1 VPLSLATNTL
11 RITGLDLR
19 GQVVSNAAASV
30 NALVNAALE
39 SPVGNVIFT
48 EIMAQPPQP
57 GAEYVELFNRSSN
70 TAFDLSGWRI
80 HGLDYRFPPGTW
92 LAPRSYVV
100 LTKNRWAY
108 LAAYGPTT
116 PLLDEYP
123 GNLQADGETLTLLM
137 PGAEGG
143 PEVVVDRVRY
153 EGAPPWP
160 AAAVAGTGSAY
171 QLVDVNQ
178 DNARAGN
185 WTAQYVPAVYE
196 GGIYQ
201 PATTN
206 TGWRQVV
213 LTGSIGLGVGG
224 GAQRLLIYL
233 GETNGASALIDD
245 VCLVEGTNAAVGFNY
260 IRNGDFE
267 MPLVD
272 EPPLTNSWFIP
283 TNYTHTAIVAAP
295 ARSGQGALRLECTTF
310 GNSFGRVIS
319 QNLSPAPAPNT
330 ICTLSFWFWS
340 TNSAT
345 NLYVRIQNSAALS
358 TSTNILP
365 TVTPEINLPPRLV
378 SPAVTYRTP
387 GVANQFAATLPAFPP
402 LWINEVAPGGAAGYR
417 DAAGEEEPWL
427 EIYNAGSNTVAL
439 QGLYLSANYS
449 NLTQW
454 AFPAGATMGPGQFL
468 VVIADGQPHQS
479 TAGEWHTSF
488 RLAPGGGSVALARLH
503 NGQPQVLDYVN
514 YPQVPAERSYGSYPD
529 GQPFDRQQFV
539 HPTPGAANNPQGLPL
554 LVFINE
560 WMASNQRTL
569 ADPADGDYEDWFELY
584 NPGTNPVNL
593 AGCYLTDTLSN
604 RFKHLITTNGPHIIP
619 PQGYLLVWADEE
631 TGQNTDALGRPR
643 TDLHVNF
650 KLSASGESIGL
661 FAADGAVIDTV
672 EFGPQTNDVSM
683 GRYPDGGPEIV
694 YMAGSASPRAANW
707 LRGANQAPVVAPVGN
722 RTVFVGQAVA
732 FALQAMDPDGPSQ
745 TVSFSLEPGAP
756 ADAQLTANGF
766 FTWVPAAPGV
776 YLFQVRVTDNGQ
788 PPLSALGSFI
798 IEVLARPT
806 LQPLALNGGHW
817 ELTWPARPGMT
828 YILDYSARLNPPN
841 WIPWLTNQATG
852 NMLRA
857 TNVPLSG
864 EQGYFRL
871 RAAPE

>member
-1 VPLSLATNTL
+1 
-11 RITGLDLR
+11 
-19 GQVVSNAAASV
+19 
-30 NALVNAALE
+30 
-39 SPVGNVIFT
+39 
-48 EIMAQPPQP
+48 
-57 GAEYVELFNRSSN
+57 
-70 TAFDLSGWRI
+70 
-80 HGLDYRFPPGTW
+80 
-92 LAPRSYVV
+92 
-100 LTKNRWAY
+100 
-108 LAAYGPTT
+108 
-116 PLLDEYP
+116 
-123 GNLQADGETLTLLM
+123 
-137 PGAEGG
+137 
-143 PEVVVDRVRY
+143 
-153 EGAPPWP
+153 
-160 AAAVAGTGSAY
+160 
-171 QLVDVNQ
+171 
-178 DNARAGN
+178 
-185 WTAQYVPAVYE
+185 
-196 GGIYQ
+196 
-201 PATTN
+201 
-206 TGWRQVV
+206 
-213 LTGSIGLGVGG
+213 
-224 GAQRLLIYL
+224 
-233 GETNGASALIDD
+233 
-245 VCLVEGTNAAVGFNY
+245 
-260 IRNGDFE
+260 
-267 MPLVD
+267 
-272 EPPLTNSWFIP
+272 
-283 TNYTHTAIVAAP
+283 
-295 ARSGQGALRLECTTF
+295 
-310 GNSFGRVIS
+310 
-319 QNLSPAPAPNT
+319 
-330 ICTLSFWFWS
+330 
-340 TNSAT
+340 
-345 NLYVRIQNSAALS
+345 
-358 TSTNILP
+358 
-365 TVTPEINLPPRLV
+365 
-378 SPAVTYRTP
+378 
-387 GVANQFAATLPAFPP
+387 
-402 LWINEVAPGGAAGYR
+402 
-417 DAAGEEEPWL
+417 
-427 EIYNAGSNTVAL
+427 
-439 QGLYLSANYS
+439 
-449 NLTQW
+449 
-454 AFPAGATMGPGQFL
+454 
-468 VVIADGQPHQS
+468 
-479 TAGEWHTSF
+479 
-488 RLAPGGGSVALARLH
+488 
-503 NGQPQVLDYVN
+503 
-514 YPQVPAERSYGSYPD
+514 
-529 GQPFDRQQFV
+529 
-539 HPTPGAANNPQGLPL
+539 
-554 LVFINE
+554 
-560 WMASNQRTL
+560 MASNQRTL